1 MVFVI
6 EDLDGGDIGPS
17 RAPVVRAISVAL
29 VVAAAIGW
37 AALQSPALRGP
48 YATPDPLGGV
58 TFTERASPNPAA
70 LHVQPVTVGL
80 SPFACLQ
87 IQQVRTG
94 YGFVGDHAVTL
105 VRVFPTPPPD
115 AQTFTVATSSGPVL
129 MWRTCQPE
137 VTLPVWRV
145 AP

>member
-1 MVFVI
+1 VI
-6 EDLDGGDIGPS
+6 EDLDGGEGGAS
-17 RAPVVRAISVAL
+17 RASTVRAISV
-29 VVAAAIGW
+29 VVVIGAVIAW

-48 YATPDPLGGV
+48 YATPDP
-58 TFTERASPNPAA
+58 RAGLTRGASAPTLEPAA
-70 LHVQPVTVGL
+70 IQVRVPVTSGI

-105 VRVFPTPPPD
+105 VRVFPTAPPD
-115 AQTFTVATSSGPVL
+115 AQTFTVVTSSGPVL

-137 VTLPVWRV
+137 ITSPMWRF